1 MTDTKRGVQP
11 AKVDWRGVS
20 GLSVS
25 GEQVPGAVKLG
36 LSANWQQFALLVAV
50 NAFVGGMVGMERSVV
65 PLLAGEEFGIASK
78 TVAISFVATFGLAK
92 AFANLLAG
100 PLSEA
105 HTRRRVLIAG
115 WLFAIPVPFVLI
127 WAPSWY
133 WIVAANALL
142 GLNQGLCWS
151 MTVNMKIDLAGPSR
165 RGLALGLNEAAGYLS
180 LAAAAYL
187 TCVIAERYG
196 LRPEPF
202 YLGIAFAA
210 CGLALSALF
219 VTDTRSHVALEAEDH
234 APRVQAVS
242 LRSAFIETTWKDR
255 RLFGLSQAGFVNNLN
270 DALAWGV
277 FPLFFASQGL
287 PLAKVGLLAAMYPL
301 VWGGLQMGTGW
312 LSDVVG
318 RRPLIVAGMLL
329 QAVAVSLVGRFDSFT
344 AWMTAVSL
352 LGVGTAMVY
361 PVLLAAIGDSVH
373 PASRATYLGVYRFW
387 RDAGAMAGAL
397 VAGATAD
404 VLGFQASIQ
413 IVAALTAASAV
424 VAAVALR
431 TRGDKVVT

>member
-1 MTDTKRGVQP
+1 VELTTATR
-11 AKVDWRGVS
+11 AAA
-20 GLSVS
+20 
-25 GEQVPGAVKLG
+25 GEARPTATLG
-36 LSANWQQFALLVAV
+36 LGANWRQFLLLVAV

-78 TVAISFVATFGLAK
+78 TAAISFVATFGLAK
-92 AFANLLAG
+92 AVANLLAG

-115 WLFAIPVPFVLI
+115 WLIAIPVPFVLI

-151 MTVNMKIDLAGPSR
+151 MTVNMKVDLAGPSR

-187 TCVIAERYG
+187 TGVIAERYG

-202 YLGIAFAA
+202 YLGIIFAA
-210 CGLALSALF
+210 FGLALSVLF
-219 VTDTRSHVALEAEDH
+219 VKDTRSHVALEAKDH
-234 APRVQAVS
+234 ASRVEGVT
-242 LRSAFIETTWKDR
+242 LGSAFMETTWGNR

-277 FPLFFASQGL
+277 FPLFFASRGL
-287 PLAKVGLLAAMYPL
+287 SLEKVGILAAMYPL

-312 LSDVVG
+312 LSDIVG
-318 RRPLIVAGMLL
+318 RRPLIVVGMLL
-329 QAVAVSLVGRFDSFT
+329 QAVAVSFVGLFDSFS
-344 AWMTAVSL
+344 AWLTAVSL
-352 LGVGTAMVY
+352 LGAGTAMVY
-361 PVLLAAIGDSVH
+361 PVLLAAIGDAVH
-373 PASRATYLGVYRFW
+373 PSARATVLGVYRFW
-387 RDAGAMAGAL
+387 RDAGAMTGAL
-397 VAGATAD
+397 AAGVVADVMGFQTSIQAVAG
-404 VLGFQASIQ
+404 
-413 IVAALTAASAV
+413 LTAASGI
-424 VAAVALR
+424 VAAATLR
-431 TRGDKVVT
+431 KGVKT

>member
-1 MTDTKRGVQP
+1 VSVRLEEARP
-11 AKVDWRGVS
+11 AAR
-20 GLSVS
+20 
-25 GEQVPGAVKLG
+25 LG
-36 LSANWQQFALLVAV
+36 LSANWRQFLLLVAV

-92 AFANLLAG
+92 AFANLFAG
-100 PLSEA
+100 PLSETF
-105 HTRRRVLIAG
+105 TRRRVLIAG
-115 WLFAIPVPFVLI
+115 WLIAIPVPFVLI

-133 WIVAANALL
+133 WIVGANALL

-151 MTVNMKIDLAGPSR
+151 MTVNMKVDLAGPGR

-187 TCVIAERYG
+187 TGLIAERYG

-202 YLGIAFAA
+202 YLGIVFAA
-210 CGLALSALF
+210 CGLALSVLF
-219 VTDTRSHVALEAEDH
+219 VKDTRSHVTLEAKDH
-234 APRVQAVS
+234 APKLQAAS
-242 LRSAFIETTWKDR
+242 LGSAFIETTWRDH

-287 PLAKVGLLAAMYPL
+287 SLERVGVLAAMYPL
-301 VWGGLQMGTGW
+301 VWGGLQLGTGW

-329 QAVAVSLVGRFDSFT
+329 QALAVSLVGLFDSFT

-352 LGVGTAMVY
+352 LGAGTAMVY
-361 PVLLAAIGDSVH
+361 PVLLAAIGDAVH
-373 PASRATYLGVYRFW
+373 PSARATVLGVYRFW
-387 RDAGAMAGAL
+387 RDAGAMTGAL
-397 VAGATAD
+397 AAGVVADVMGFQTSIQAVAG
-404 VLGFQASIQ
+404 
-413 IVAALTAASAV
+413 LTAASGI
-424 VAAVALR
+424 VAAATLR
-431 TRGDKVVT
+431 KE

>member
-1 MTDTKRGVQP
+1 
-11 AKVDWRGVS
+11 
-20 GLSVS
+20 
-25 GEQVPGAVKLG
+25 VKLG

-100 PLSEA
+100 PLSET

-151 MTVNMKIDLAGPSR
+151 MTVNMKVDLAGHSR
-165 RGLALGLNEAAGYLS
+165 RGFALGMNEAAGYLS
-180 LAAAAYL
+180 VAAAAYL
-187 TCVIAERYG
+187 TGVIAERYG

-202 YLGIAFAA
+202 YLGIVFVA

-219 VTDTRSHVALEAEDH
+219 VKDTRSHVTLEAEYH
-234 APRVQAVS
+234 GPGAAAVS
-242 LRSAFIETTWKDR
+242 LRSAFTRTTWRDR

-287 PLAKVGLLAAMYPL
+287 SLERVGLLAAMYPL

-312 LSDVVG
+312 LSDIVG
-318 RRPLIVAGMLL
+318 RGPWIVAGMLL
-329 QAVAVSLVGRFDSFT
+329 QAVAVSLVGMFDSFS
-344 AWMTAVSL
+344 AWLIAVSL
-352 LGVGTAMVY
+352 LGAGTAMVY
-361 PVLLAAIGDSVH
+361 PVLLAAIGDAVH
-373 PASRATYLGVYRFW
+373 PSARATVLGVYRFW
-387 RDAGAMAGAL
+387 RDAGAMTGAL
-397 VAGATAD
+397 AAGVVAD
-404 VLGFQASIQ
+404 VMGFQTSIQ
-413 IVAALTAASAV
+413 AVAALTAASGI
-424 VAAVALR
+424 VAAATLR
-431 TRGDKVVT
+431 KGAKT